1 MLGSRA
7 VAVLSLMISLQVYR
21 VFGAESIVA
30 PGLSEPEN
38 RYRHSSYA
46 LQSTQ
51 DLIIFG

>member
-7 VAVLSLMISLQVYR
+7 VAVLSLMVSLQIYR
-21 VFGAESIVA
+21 VSGVESILA
-30 PGLSEPEN
+30 PGMSEPEN
-38 RYRHSSYA
+38 RCRHASCA